1 MELIQSFI
9 AIAEAAAEQQAPQ
22 KNKNSTVV
30 ADQSPQSPESA
41 VIEALLFNKPPATIR
56 TEPQK

>member
-22 KNKNSTVV
+22 KNTKSTVK

-56 TEPQK
+56 TDTQK